1 MLLNSYM
8 LEFALGVNKSLKI
21 SKEDILNDYYL
32 INESRNISL
41 IGRKEVFMGRAKFG
55 VFGDGKE
62 LPQIAMSKFFNNGDF
77 RSGYYRDQTFM
88 MAIDQLDS
96 NQFFAQLYA
105 HTDINFDPHSGGR
118 QMNCHFGT
126 RMLNAQGDWKTLTD
140 IKNSAS
146 DVSCVSGQMPRIVG
160 LGYASKL
167 FRNNN
172 DLSDM
177 HNFSINGNEVIFGT
191 IGDASTS
198 EGHFWES
205 INACGVLQIPVVM
218 SIWDDGYG
226 ISVPS
231 EYHTTRN
238 DLSKVLSGFQR
249 SSKKENGFEI
259 FTVKA
264 WDYEGLLN
272 AYSSAVNFARKEHVP
287 SIIHVKDVT
296 QPQGHTTSGSHER
309 YKSKERLQWEKDFC
323 CIKRMRSWII
333 KNNIADNKELDKIEK
348 KALEKA
354 KLARDISWKAYR
366 KPIEED
372 LSNAVAI
379 ITRVAQNSPKNKMEI
394 IKIREDLS
402 KTLQPIKS
410 DIYRSLKLV
419 QRVIRSENNIAKSYL
434 LNLISEFEKKYF
446 NHYSSHL
453 YSESKN
459 SVSHISEVKP
469 TYDKKSKLVDGREV
483 INKFFDIT
491 FKNNP
496 LVFAVGEDVGMIGG
510 VNQGF
515 AGIQEKYGKL
525 RITDTGIRESSI
537 IGQGIGAAMRGLRPI
552 VEIQYLDYVY
562 WAIQT
567 LSDDLSTLHYRT
579 KGGQKAPV
587 IIRTRGHRL
596 EGIWHSGSPLGT
608 LINSLR
614 GINILVP
621 RNFVE
626 ASGMYNTLLASDEP
640 GIIIEPLNAYRLKEN
655 LPNNLEK
662 VSVEF
667 GIPQIIRGGT
677 DITIVTYGSM
687 CRIVL
692 ETATQLQEVGIS
704 CEVID
709 VRTLLPFDKKKVIL
723 ESIKKT
729 NRVVFADED
738 VSGGASAYMM
748 QSVIENQEAYFHLD
762 SKPITIHSK
771 DHRPAYSTDG
781 DYFSKP
787 NCEEIFDKIY
797 GLFNELNPKAYPH
810 LS

>member
-1 MLLNSYM
+1 MIESNL
-8 LEFALGVNKSLKI
+8 FVDKSLKI
-21 SKEDILNDYYL
+21 SKEEILQDYYL
-32 INESRNISL
+32 INESRHLSL

-88 MAIDQLDS
+88 MAIDQLNA

-126 RMLNAQGDWKTLTD
+126 RMLNSSGDWKTLTD
-140 IKNSAS
+140 MKNSAS

-167 FRNNN
+167 YRENKN
-172 DLSDM
+172 LGQM
-177 HNFSINGNEVIFGT
+177 QNFSINGNEVIFGT

-249 SSKKENGFEI
+249 SSKKENGFEL

-264 WDYEGLLN
+264 WDYEGLLK
-272 AYSSAVNFARKEHVP
+272 AYSKAVKVAREDHVP

-309 YKSKERLQWEKDFC
+309 YKSKERLEWEKDFC
-323 CIKRMRSWII
+323 CIKKMREWIL
-333 KNNIADNKELDKIEK
+333 KNKISDAKSLDNLEK
-348 KALEKA
+348 KAEEKV
-354 KLARDISWKAYR
+354 KNIRDKSWKDYR
-366 KPIEED
+366 KNIEED
-372 LSNAVAI
+372 FNDAIAI
-379 ITRVAQNSPKNKMEI
+379 ITRVAQNSPKNKKEI
-394 IKIREDLS
+394 IEVRDNLS
-402 KTLQPIKS
+402 NTLHPIKA
-410 DIYRSLKLV
+410 DVFKSLKFI
-419 QRVIRSENNIAKSYL
+419 QRIIRTENNLAKPYL
-434 LNLISEFEKKYF
+434 LNLINELEKKY
-446 NHYSSHL
+446 NDQYSSHL
-453 YSESKN
+453 YSESLESVKN
-459 SVSHISEVKP
+459 IKEIEP
-469 TYDKKSKLVDGREV
+469 TYDNNPKLVDGREI
-483 INKFFDIT
+483 INNFFDNT

-537 IGQGIGAAMRGLRPI
+537 IGQGIGSAMRGLRPI

-567 LSDDLSTLHYRT
+567 LSDDLSTLQYRT

-596 EGIWHSGSPLGT
+596 EGIWHSGSPMGT

-614 GINILVP
+614 GINVLVP

-626 ASGMYNTLLASDEP
+626 ASGMYNTLLQSDEP

-655 LPNNLEK
+655 LPNNLDK
-662 VSVEF
+662 VRVEF
-667 GIPQIIRGGT
+667 GVPEVLIKGN

-687 CRIVL
+687 CRIVS
-692 ETATQLQEVGIS
+692 EVAVQLSQIGIS

-709 VRTLLPFDKKKVIL
+709 VRTLLPFDKKGIIL

-748 QSVIENQEAYFHLD
+748 QSVLENQDAYFYLD

-787 NCEEIFDKIY
+787 NCELIFDRVY
-797 GLFNELNPKAYPH
+797 DLFNELDPKAFPP
-810 LS
+810 LK

>member
-1 MLLNSYM
+1 MIESNL
-8 LEFALGVNKSLKI
+8 FIDKSLKV
-21 SKEDILNDYYL
+21 SKEEILNDYYL
-32 INESRNISL
+32 INESRNLSL

-62 LPQIAMSKFFNNGDF
+62 LPQIAMSKFFKNGDF

-88 MAIDQLDS
+88 MAIDQLNA

-105 HTDINFDPHSGGR
+105 HTDLDFDPHSGGR
-118 QMNCHFGT
+118 QMNNHFGT
-126 RMLNAQGDWKTLTD
+126 RMLNSSGKWKTLTD
-140 IKNSAS
+140 MKNSAS

-167 FRNNN
+167 YRENK
-172 DLSDM
+172 DLSQM

-205 INACGVLQIPVVM
+205 INACGVLQLPVVM

-249 SSKKENGFEI
+249 SSKNENGFELI
-259 FTVKA
+259 TVKA
-264 WDYEGLLN
+264 WDYEGLLK
-272 AYSSAVNFARKEHVP
+272 AYSKAVKFAREDHVP
-287 SIIHVKDVT
+287 SIIHVKEVT

-309 YKSKERLQWEKDFC
+309 YKSKERLKWEEDFC
-323 CIKRMRSWII
+323 CIKKMREWIL
-333 KNNIADNKELDKIEK
+333 KNKISDKETLDNIEK
-348 KALEKA
+348 KAEEKA
-354 KLARDISWKAYR
+354 KNIRDKSWKDYR
-366 KPIEED
+366 KNIED
-372 LSNAVAI
+372 DFGDAMAI
-379 ITRVAQNSPKNKMEI
+379 ITRVAQNSPKNKKEI
-394 IKIREDLS
+394 IQVRDELS
-402 KTLQPIKS
+402 NTLQPIKA
-410 DIYRSLKLV
+410 DIFKSLKFV
-419 QRVIRSENNIAKSYL
+419 QRIIRTENNLAKPYL
-434 LNLISEFEKKYF
+434 LNLIKELEIKYKDQ
-446 NHYSSHL
+446 YSSHL
-453 YSESKN
+453 YSESDESVKN
-459 SVSHISEVKP
+459 IDEIKP
-469 TYDKKSKLVDGREV
+469 TYDKKPKLIDGREI
-483 INKFFDIT
+483 INNFFNIT

-567 LSDDLSTLHYRT
+567 LSDDLSTLQYRT

-596 EGIWHSGSPLGT
+596 EGIWHSGSPMGT

-614 GINILVP
+614 GINVLVP

-626 ASGMYNTLLASDEP
+626 ASGMYNTLLQSDEP

-655 LPNNLEK
+655 LPNNLDQ
-662 VSVEF
+662 VRVEF
-667 GIPQIIRGGT
+667 GVPEVLMKGS

-687 CRIVL
+687 CRIVS
-692 ETATQLQEVGIS
+692 EAAIQLSQIGIL

-709 VRTLLPFDKKKVIL
+709 VRTLLPFDKKGIIL

-748 QSVIENQEAYFHLD
+748 QSVLENQDAYFYLD

-787 NCEEIFDKIY
+787 NCELIFDKVY
-797 GLFNELNPKAYPH
+797 DLFNELDPKAYPP
-810 LS
+810 LR

>member
-1 MLLNSYM
+1 MIESNL
-8 LEFALGVNKSLKI
+8 FIDKSLKV
-21 SKEDILNDYYL
+21 SKEEILNDYYL
-32 INESRNISL
+32 INESRKLSL

-62 LPQIAMSKFFNNGDF
+62 LPQIAMSKFFRNGDF

-88 MAIDQLDS
+88 MAIDQLNA

-105 HTDINFDPHSGGR
+105 HTDVNFDPHSGGR

-126 RMLNAQGDWKTLTD
+126 RMLNSSGNWKTLTD
-140 IKNSAS
+140 MKNSAS

-167 FRNNN
+167 YRENK
-172 DLSDM
+172 DLGQM

-249 SSKKENGFEI
+249 SSKNENGFELI
-259 FTVKA
+259 TVKA
-264 WDYEGLLN
+264 WDYEGLLK
-272 AYSSAVNFARKEHVP
+272 AYSKAVKVAREDHVP
-287 SIIHVKDVT
+287 SIIHVKEVT

-309 YKSKERLQWEKDFC
+309 YKSKERLKWEEDFC
-323 CIKRMRSWII
+323 CIKKMREWIL
-333 KNNIADNKELDKIEK
+333 KNKISDKVTLDNIEK
-348 KALEKA
+348 KAEERVKNI
-354 KLARDISWKAYR
+354 RDKSWKDYR
-366 KPIEED
+366 KNIED
-372 LSNAVAI
+372 DFGDAMTI
-379 ITRVAQNSPKNKMEI
+379 ITRVAQNSPKNKKEI
-394 IKIREDLS
+394 IQVRDELS
-402 KTLQPIKS
+402 NTLQPIKA
-410 DIYRSLKLV
+410 DIFKSLKFV
-419 QRVIRSENNIAKSYL
+419 QRIIRTENNLAKPYL
-434 LNLISEFEKKYF
+434 LNLINELEIKYKDQ
-446 NHYSSHL
+446 YSSHL
-453 YSESKN
+453 YSESDKSVKN
-459 SVSHISEVKP
+459 IGEIKP
-469 TYDKKSKLVDGREV
+469 TYDKKPKLIDGREI
-483 INKFFDIT
+483 INNFFNIT

-515 AGIQEKYGKL
+515 AGIQEKFGKL

-596 EGIWHSGSPLGT
+596 EGIWHSGSPMGT

-614 GINILVP
+614 GINVLVP
-621 RNFVE
+621 RNFVD
-626 ASGMYNTLLASDEP
+626 ASGMYNTLLQSDEP

-655 LPNNLEK
+655 LPNNLDQ
-662 VSVEF
+662 VRVEF
-667 GIPQIIRGGT
+667 GIPEVLMKGN

-687 CRIVL
+687 CRIVS
-692 ETATQLQEVGIS
+692 EAAIQLSQIGIS

-709 VRTLLPFDKKKVIL
+709 VRTLLPFDKKGIIL

-748 QSVIENQEAYFHLD
+748 QSVLENHDAYFYLD

-787 NCEEIFDKIY
+787 NCELIFDKVY
-797 GLFNELNPKAYPH
+797 DLFNELDPKAYPP
-810 LS
+810 LR

>member
-1 MLLNSYM
+1 MIDSNLT
-8 LEFALGVNKSLKI
+8 VNKSLKI
-21 SKEDILNDYYL
+21 SKEEILKDYYL
-32 INESRNISL
+32 INESRNLSL

-62 LPQIAMSKFFNNGDF
+62 LPQIAMSKFFKNGDF

-88 MAIDQLDS
+88 MAIEQLNAS
-96 NQFFAQLYA
+96 QFFAQLYA
-105 HTDINFDPHSGGR
+105 HSDINFDPHSGGR
-118 QMNCHFGT
+118 QMNCHFAT
-126 RMLNAQGDWKTLTD
+126 RMLNDKGEWKTQTD
-140 IKNSAS
+140 MKNSAS
-146 DVSCVSGQMPRIVG
+146 DISCVSGQMPRIVG

-167 FRNNN
+167 YRENQN
-172 DLSDM
+172 LSNM
-177 HNFSINGNEVIFGT
+177 PNFSIKGNEVIFGT

-205 INACGVLQIPVVM
+205 INACGVLQIPVIM

-238 DLSKVLSGFQR
+238 DLSKALSGFQR
-249 SSKKENGFEI
+249 SSNKENGFEL

-264 WDYEGLLN
+264 WDYVGLLD
-272 AYSSAVNFARKEHVP
+272 AYSKAEKLARDEHVP
-287 SIIHVKDVT
+287 SIIHVKEVT

-309 YKSKERLQWEKDFC
+309 YKSKERLQWEEDYC
-323 CIKRMRSWII
+323 CIKKMREWII
-333 KNNIADNKELDKIEK
+333 ENNLSNNKELDEIEK
-348 KALEKA
+348 NALNKSKE
-354 KLARDISWKAYR
+354 LRDKSWKNYR
-366 KPIEED
+366 KSIEGD
-372 LSNAVAI
+372 LNDAMVI
-379 ITRVAQNSPKNKMEI
+379 LTRIAQNSPKNKKEI
-394 IKIREDLS
+394 IDVRDQLS
-402 KTLQPIKS
+402 KTIQPLKS
-410 DIYRSLKLV
+410 DVFKSLKYT
-419 QRVIRSENNIAKSYL
+419 QRIIRNENNISKNYL
-434 LNLISEFEKKYF
+434 LNLIEELKNKYKTQ
-446 NHYSSHL
+446 YSSHL
-453 YSESKN
+453 YSESN
-459 SVSHISEVKP
+459 FSVDKIKEVKP
-469 TYDKKSKLVDGREV
+469 LYPTQNKLVDGREV

-491 FKNNP
+491 FSNNP
-496 LVFAVGEDVGMIGG
+496 LVFAVGEDVGTIGG

-515 AGIQEKYGKL
+515 AGIQKKYGKL

-537 IGQGIGAAMRGLRPI
+537 IGQGIGAALRGLRPI

-562 WAIQT
+562 WALQT
-567 LSDDLSTLHYRT
+567 LSDDLSTLQYRT

-596 EGIWHSGSPLGT
+596 EGIWHSGSPMGT

-626 ASGMYNTLLASDEP
+626 ASGMYNTLLLSDEP
-640 GIIIEPLNAYRLKEN
+640 GIVIEPLNAYRLKEN
-655 LPNNLEK
+655 LPENLDK
-662 VSVEF
+662 VAVEF
-667 GIPQIIRGGT
+667 GVPEIIRDGK

-687 CRIVL
+687 CKIVL
-692 ETATQLQEVGIS
+692 EAASQLNEIGIS

-709 VRTLLPFDKKKVIL
+709 VRTLIPFDKNKMIVD
-723 ESIKKT
+723 SIKKT

-748 QSVIENQEAYFHLD
+748 QSVIENQDAYFYLD
-762 SKPITIHSK
+762 SKPLTIHSN

-787 NCEEIFDKIY
+787 NCESVFEKIY
-797 GLFNELNPKAYPH
+797 LLFNELNPKAFPS
-810 LS
+810 LD

>member
-1 MLLNSYM
+1 MIESNL
-8 LEFALGVNKSLKI
+8 FIDKSLKV
-21 SKEDILNDYYL
+21 SKEEILNDYYL
-32 INESRNISL
+32 INESRNLSL

-62 LPQIAMSKFFNNGDF
+62 LPQIAMSKFFRNGDF

-88 MAIDQLDS
+88 MAIDQLNA

-105 HTDINFDPHSGGR
+105 HTDVNFDPHSGGR

-126 RMLNAQGDWKTLTD
+126 RMLNSSGNWKTLTD
-140 IKNSAS
+140 MKNSAS

-167 FRNNN
+167 YRENK
-172 DLSDM
+172 DLGQM

-249 SSKKENGFEI
+249 SSKNENGFELI
-259 FTVKA
+259 TVKA
-264 WDYEGLLN
+264 WDYEGLLK
-272 AYSSAVNFARKEHVP
+272 AYSKAVKFAREDHVP
-287 SIIHVKDVT
+287 SIIHVKEVT

-309 YKSKERLQWEKDFC
+309 YKSKERLKWEEHFC
-323 CIKRMRSWII
+323 CIKKMREWIL
-333 KNNIADNKELDKIEK
+333 KNKISDKVTLENIEK
-348 KALEKA
+348 KAEERVK
-354 KLARDISWKAYR
+354 KIRDKSWKDYR
-366 KPIEED
+366 KNIED
-372 LSNAVAI
+372 DFGDAMTI
-379 ITRVAQNSPKNKMEI
+379 ITRVAQNSPKNKKEI
-394 IKIREDLS
+394 IQVRDELS
-402 KTLQPIKS
+402 NTLQPIKA
-410 DIYRSLKLV
+410 DIFKSLKFV
-419 QRVIRSENNIAKSYL
+419 QRIIRTENNLAKPYL
-434 LNLISEFEKKYF
+434 LNLINELEIKYKDQ
-446 NHYSSHL
+446 YSSHL
-453 YSESKN
+453 YSESDKSVKN
-459 SVSHISEVKP
+459 IGEIKP
-469 TYDKKSKLVDGREV
+469 TYDKKPKLIDGREI
-483 INKFFDIT
+483 INNFFNIT

-515 AGIQEKYGKL
+515 AGIQEKFGKL

-596 EGIWHSGSPLGT
+596 EGIWHSGSPMGT

-614 GINILVP
+614 GINVLVP
-621 RNFVE
+621 RNFVD
-626 ASGMYNTLLASDEP
+626 ASGMYNTLLQSDEP

-655 LPNNLEK
+655 LPNNLDK
-662 VSVEF
+662 VRVEF
-667 GIPQIIRGGT
+667 GIPEVLMKGN

-687 CRIVL
+687 CRIVS
-692 ETATQLQEVGIS
+692 EAAIQLSQIGIS

-709 VRTLLPFDKKKVIL
+709 VRTLLPFDKKGIIL

-748 QSVIENQEAYFHLD
+748 QSVLENQDAYFYLD

-787 NCEEIFDKIY
+787 NCELIFDKVY
-797 GLFNELNPKAYPH
+797 DLFNELDPKAYPP
-810 LS
+810 LR

>member
-1 MLLNSYM
+1 MIESNL
-8 LEFALGVNKSLKI
+8 FIDKSLKI
-21 SKEDILNDYYL
+21 SKEEILNDYYL
-32 INESRNISL
+32 INESRNLSL

-62 LPQIAMSKFFNNGDF
+62 LPQIAMSKFFRNGDF

-88 MAIDQLDS
+88 MAIDQLNA

-105 HTDINFDPHSGGR
+105 HTDVNFDPHSGGR

-126 RMLNAQGDWKTLTD
+126 RMLNSSGNWKTLTD
-140 IKNSAS
+140 MKNSAS

-167 FRNNN
+167 YRENK
-172 DLSDM
+172 DLGQM

-249 SSKKENGFEI
+249 SSKNENGFELI
-259 FTVKA
+259 TVKA
-264 WDYEGLLN
+264 WDYEGLLK
-272 AYSSAVNFARKEHVP
+272 AYSKAVKFAREDHVP
-287 SIIHVKDVT
+287 SIIHVKEVT

-309 YKSKERLQWEKDFC
+309 YKSKERLKWEEDFC
-323 CIKRMRSWII
+323 CIKKMREWIL
-333 KNNIADNKELDKIEK
+333 KNKISDKVTLDNIEK
-348 KALEKA
+348 KAEERVK
-354 KLARDISWKAYR
+354 KIRDKSWKDYR
-366 KPIEED
+366 KNIED
-372 LSNAVAI
+372 DFGDAMTI
-379 ITRVAQNSPKNKMEI
+379 ITRVAQNSPKNKKEI
-394 IKIREDLS
+394 IQVRDELS
-402 KTLQPIKS
+402 NTLQPIKA
-410 DIYRSLKLV
+410 DIFKSLKFV
-419 QRVIRSENNIAKSYL
+419 QRIIRTENNLAKPYL
-434 LNLISEFEKKYF
+434 LNLINELEIKYKDQ
-446 NHYSSHL
+446 YSSHL
-453 YSESKN
+453 YSESDKSVKN
-459 SVSHISEVKP
+459 IGEIKP
-469 TYDKKSKLVDGREV
+469 TYDKKPKLIDGREI
-483 INKFFDIT
+483 INNFFNIT

-515 AGIQEKYGKL
+515 AGIQEKFGKL

-596 EGIWHSGSPLGT
+596 EGIWHSGSPMGT

-614 GINILVP
+614 GINVLVP
-621 RNFVE
+621 RNFVD
-626 ASGMYNTLLASDEP
+626 ASGMYNTLLQSDEP

-655 LPNNLEK
+655 LPNNLDQ
-662 VSVEF
+662 VRVEF
-667 GIPQIIRGGT
+667 GIPEVLMKGN

-687 CRIVL
+687 CRIVS
-692 ETATQLQEVGIS
+692 EAAIQLSQIGIS

-709 VRTLLPFDKKKVIL
+709 VRTLLPFDKKGIIL

-748 QSVIENQEAYFHLD
+748 QSVLENQDAYFYLD

-787 NCEEIFDKIY
+787 NCELIFDKVY
-797 GLFNELNPKAYPH
+797 DLFNELDPKAYPP
-810 LS
+810 LR

>member
-1 MLLNSYM
+1 MIESNL
-8 LEFALGVNKSLKI
+8 FIDKSLKI
-21 SKEDILNDYYL
+21 SKEEILNDYYL
-32 INESRNISL
+32 INESRNLSL

-62 LPQIAMSKFFNNGDF
+62 LPQIAMSKFFRNGDF

-88 MAIDQLDS
+88 MAIDQLNA

-126 RMLNAQGDWKTLTD
+126 RMLNSSGNWKTLTD
-140 IKNSAS
+140 MKNSAS

-167 FRNNN
+167 YRENK
-172 DLSDM
+172 DLGQM

-249 SSKKENGFEI
+249 SSKNENGFELI
-259 FTVKA
+259 TVKA
-264 WDYEGLLN
+264 WDYEGLLK
-272 AYSSAVNFARKEHVP
+272 AYSKAVKVAREDHVP
-287 SIIHVKDVT
+287 SIIHVKEVT

-309 YKSKERLQWEKDFC
+309 YKSKERLKWEEDFC
-323 CIKRMRSWII
+323 CIKKMREWIL
-333 KNNIADNKELDKIEK
+333 KNKISDKVTLDNIEK
-348 KALEKA
+348 KAKERVK
-354 KLARDISWKAYR
+354 KIRDKSWKDYR
-366 KPIEED
+366 KNIED
-372 LSNAVAI
+372 DFGDAMTI
-379 ITRVAQNSPKNKMEI
+379 ITRVAQNSPKNKKEI
-394 IKIREDLS
+394 IQVRDELS
-402 KTLQPIKS
+402 NTLQPIKA
-410 DIYRSLKLV
+410 DIFKSLKFV
-419 QRVIRSENNIAKSYL
+419 QRIIRTENNLAKPYL
-434 LNLISEFEKKYF
+434 LNLINELEIKYKDQ
-446 NHYSSHL
+446 YSSHL
-453 YSESKN
+453 YSESDKSVKN
-459 SVSHISEVKP
+459 IGEIKP
-469 TYDKKSKLVDGREV
+469 TYDKKPKLIDGREI
-483 INKFFDIT
+483 INNFFNIT

-515 AGIQEKYGKL
+515 AGIQEKFGKL

-596 EGIWHSGSPLGT
+596 EGIWHSGSPMGT

-614 GINILVP
+614 GINVLVP

-626 ASGMYNTLLASDEP
+626 ASGMYNTLLQSDEP

-655 LPNNLEK
+655 LPNNLDQ
-662 VSVEF
+662 VRVEF
-667 GIPQIIRGGT
+667 GIPEVLMKGN

-687 CRIVL
+687 CRIVS
-692 ETATQLQEVGIS
+692 EAAIQLSQIGIS

-709 VRTLLPFDKKKVIL
+709 VRTLLPFDKKGIIL

-748 QSVIENQEAYFHLD
+748 QSVLENQDAYFYLD

-787 NCEEIFDKIY
+787 NCELIFDKVY
-797 GLFNELNPKAYPH
+797 DLFNELDPKAYPP
-810 LS
+810 LR

>member
-1 MLLNSYM
+1 MIDSNLT
-8 LEFALGVNKSLKI
+8 VNKSLKI
-21 SKEDILNDYYL
+21 SKEEILKDYYL
-32 INESRNISL
+32 INESRNLSL

-62 LPQIAMSKFFNNGDF
+62 LPQIAMSKFFKNGDF

-88 MAIDQLDS
+88 MAIDQLNAS
-96 NQFFAQLYA
+96 QFFAQLYA
-105 HTDINFDPHSGGR
+105 HADINFDPHSGGR

-126 RMLNAQGDWKTLTD
+126 RMLNDNGDWKTQTD
-140 IKNSAS
+140 MKNSAS
-146 DVSCVSGQMPRIVG
+146 DISCVSGQMPRIVG

-167 FRNNN
+167 YRENKN
-172 DLSDM
+172 LSNM
-177 HNFSINGNEVIFGT
+177 PNFSINGNEVIFGT

-205 INACGVLQIPVVM
+205 INACGVLQIPVIM

-249 SSKKENGFEI
+249 SSNKENGFEL

-264 WDYEGLLN
+264 WDYVGLLD
-272 AYSSAVNFARKEHVP
+272 AYSKAEKLARNEHVP

-309 YKSKERLQWEKDFC
+309 YKSKERLQWEEDFC
-323 CIKRMRSWII
+323 CIKKMREWII
-333 KNNIADNKELDKIEK
+333 ENNFSNNKELDEIEK
-348 KALEKA
+348 KALDKSKE
-354 KLARDISWKAYR
+354 LRDKSWKNYR
-366 KPIEED
+366 KSIEGD
-372 LSNAVAI
+372 LNDSMVI
-379 ITRVAQNSPKNKMEI
+379 LTRLAQNSPKNKKEI
-394 IKIREDLS
+394 IDVRDQLS
-402 KTLQPIKS
+402 KTIQPLKS
-410 DIYRSLKLV
+410 DIFKSLKYA
-419 QRVIRSENNIAKSYL
+419 QRIIRNENNISKNYL
-434 LNLISEFEKKYF
+434 LNLIEELKNKYKIQ
-446 NHYSSHL
+446 YSSHL
-453 YSESKN
+453 YSESN
-459 SVSHISEVKP
+459 FSVDKIKEVKP
-469 TYDKKSKLVDGREV
+469 LYPTQNKLVDGREV

-491 FKNNP
+491 FSNNP
-496 LVFAVGEDVGMIGG
+496 LVFAVGEDVGTIGG

-515 AGIQEKYGKL
+515 AGIQKKYGKL

-537 IGQGIGAAMRGLRPI
+537 IGQGIGAALRGLRPI

-562 WAIQT
+562 WALQT
-567 LSDDLSTLHYRT
+567 LSDDLSTLQYRT

-596 EGIWHSGSPLGT
+596 EGIWHSGSPMGT

-626 ASGMYNTLLASDEP
+626 ASGMYNTLLLSDEP
-640 GIIIEPLNAYRLKEN
+640 GIVIEPLNAYRLKEN
-655 LPNNLEK
+655 LPENLDN
-662 VSVEF
+662 VTVEF
-667 GIPQIIRGGT
+667 GVPEILREGK
-677 DITIVTYGSM
+677 DITVVTYGSM
-687 CRIVL
+687 CKIVL
-692 ETATQLQEVGIS
+692 EAASQLNEIGIS
-704 CEVID
+704 CEIID
-709 VRTLLPFDKKKVIL
+709 VRSLIPFDKNKMIV

-748 QSVIENQEAYFHLD
+748 QSVIENQDAYFYLD
-762 SKPITIHSK
+762 SKPLTIHSN

-787 NCEEIFDKIY
+787 NCESIFEKIY
-797 GLFNELNPKAYPH
+797 LLFNELNPKAFPS
-810 LS
+810 LN

>member
-1 MLLNSYM
+1 MIESNL
-8 LEFALGVNKSLKI
+8 FIDKSLKI
-21 SKEDILNDYYL
+21 SKEEILNDYYL
-32 INESRNISL
+32 INESRNLSL

-62 LPQIAMSKFFNNGDF
+62 LPQIAMSKFFRNGDF

-88 MAIDQLDS
+88 MAIDQLNA

-105 HTDINFDPHSGGR
+105 HTDVNFDPHSGGR

-126 RMLNAQGDWKTLTD
+126 RMLNSSGNWKTLTD
-140 IKNSAS
+140 MKNSAS

-167 FRNNN
+167 YRENK
-172 DLSDM
+172 DLGQM

-249 SSKKENGFEI
+249 SSKNENGFELI
-259 FTVKA
+259 TVKA
-264 WDYEGLLN
+264 WDYEGLLK
-272 AYSSAVNFARKEHVP
+272 AYSKAVKVAREDHVP
-287 SIIHVKDVT
+287 SIIHVKEVT

-309 YKSKERLQWEKDFC
+309 YKSKERLKWEEDFC
-323 CIKRMRSWII
+323 CIKKMREWIL
-333 KNNIADNKELDKIEK
+333 KNKISDKVTLDNIEK
-348 KALEKA
+348 KAEERVK
-354 KLARDISWKAYR
+354 KIRDKSWKDYR
-366 KPIEED
+366 KNIED
-372 LSNAVAI
+372 DFGDAMTI
-379 ITRVAQNSPKNKMEI
+379 ITRVAQNSPKNKKEI
-394 IKIREDLS
+394 IQVRDELS
-402 KTLQPIKS
+402 NTLQPIKA
-410 DIYRSLKLV
+410 DIFKSLKFV
-419 QRVIRSENNIAKSYL
+419 QRIIRTENNLAKPYL
-434 LNLISEFEKKYF
+434 LNLINELEIKYKDQ
-446 NHYSSHL
+446 YSSHL
-453 YSESKN
+453 YSESDKSVKN
-459 SVSHISEVKP
+459 IGEIKP
-469 TYDKKSKLVDGREV
+469 TYDKKPKLIDGREI
-483 INKFFDIT
+483 INNFFNIT

-596 EGIWHSGSPLGT
+596 EGIWHSGSPMGT

-614 GINILVP
+614 GINVLVP

-626 ASGMYNTLLASDEP
+626 ASGMYNTLLQSDEP

-655 LPNNLEK
+655 LPNNLDQ
-662 VSVEF
+662 VRVEF
-667 GIPQIIRGGT
+667 GIPEVLMKGN

-687 CRIVL
+687 CRIVS
-692 ETATQLQEVGIS
+692 EAAIQLSQIGIS

-709 VRTLLPFDKKKVIL
+709 VRTLLPFDKKGIIL

-748 QSVIENQEAYFHLD
+748 QSVLENQDAYFYLD

-787 NCEEIFDKIY
+787 NCELIFDKVY
-797 GLFNELNPKAYPH
+797 DLFNELDPKAYPP
-810 LS
+810 LK

>member
-1 MLLNSYM
+1 MIESNL
-8 LEFALGVNKSLKI
+8 FIDKSLKV
-21 SKEDILNDYYL
+21 SKEEILNDYYL
-32 INESRNISL
+32 INESRNLSL

-62 LPQIAMSKFFNNGDF
+62 LPQIAMSKFFRNGDF

-88 MAIDQLDS
+88 MAIDQLNA

-105 HTDINFDPHSGGR
+105 HTDVNFDPHSGGR

-126 RMLNAQGDWKTLTD
+126 RMLNSSGNWKTLTD
-140 IKNSAS
+140 MKNSAS

-167 FRNNN
+167 YRENK
-172 DLSDM
+172 DLGQM

-249 SSKKENGFEI
+249 SSKNENGFELI
-259 FTVKA
+259 TVKA
-264 WDYEGLLN
+264 WDYEGLLK
-272 AYSSAVNFARKEHVP
+272 AYSKAVKVAREDHVP
-287 SIIHVKDVT
+287 SIIHVKEVT

-309 YKSKERLQWEKDFC
+309 YKSKERLKWEEDFC
-323 CIKRMRSWII
+323 CIKKMREWIL
-333 KNNIADNKELDKIEK
+333 KNKISDKLTLDNIEK
-348 KALEKA
+348 KAEERVK
-354 KLARDISWKAYR
+354 KIRDKSWKDYR
-366 KPIEED
+366 KNIED
-372 LSNAVAI
+372 DFGDAMTI
-379 ITRVAQNSPKNKMEI
+379 ITRVAQNSPKNKKEI
-394 IKIREDLS
+394 IQVRDELS
-402 KTLQPIKS
+402 NTLQPIKA
-410 DIYRSLKLV
+410 DIFKSLKFV
-419 QRVIRSENNIAKSYL
+419 QRIIRTENNLAKPYL
-434 LNLISEFEKKYF
+434 LNLINELEIKYKDQ
-446 NHYSSHL
+446 YSSHL
-453 YSESKN
+453 YSESDESVKN
-459 SVSHISEVKP
+459 IDEIKP
-469 TYDKKSKLVDGREV
+469 TYDKKPKLIDGREI
-483 INKFFDIT
+483 INNFFNIT

-515 AGIQEKYGKL
+515 AGIQEKFGKL

-596 EGIWHSGSPLGT
+596 EGIWHSGSPMGT

-614 GINILVP
+614 GINVLVP
-621 RNFVE
+621 RNFVD
-626 ASGMYNTLLASDEP
+626 ASGMYNTLLQSDEP

-655 LPNNLEK
+655 LPNNLDQ
-662 VSVEF
+662 VRVEF
-667 GIPQIIRGGT
+667 GIPEVLMKGN

-687 CRIVL
+687 CRIVS
-692 ETATQLQEVGIS
+692 EAAIQLSQIGIS

-709 VRTLLPFDKKKVIL
+709 VRTLLPFDKKGIIL

-748 QSVIENQEAYFHLD
+748 QSVLENQDAYFYLD

-787 NCEEIFDKIY
+787 NCELIFDKVY
-797 GLFNELNPKAYPH
+797 DLFNELDPKAYPP
-810 LS
+810 LR

>member
-1 MLLNSYM
+1 MINPNIVIDKSY
-8 LEFALGVNKSLKI
+8 KI
-21 SKEDILNDYYL
+21 SNKEILDDYFL
-32 INESRNISL
+32 INQSRYLSY

-62 LPQIAMSKFFNNGDF
+62 LPQVVMSKFFNNGDI

-88 MAIDQLDS
+88 MAIDQLTPD
-96 NQFFAQLYA
+96 QFFAQLYA
-105 HTDINFDPHSGGR
+105 HTDINKDPHSGGR
-118 QMNCHFGT
+118 QMNCHFST
-126 RMLNAQGDWKTLTD
+126 RMLNNDGNWKTLTD
-140 IKNSAS
+140 MKNSSS

-160 LGYASKL
+160 LAYASKL
-167 FRNNN
+167 YRKNKN
-172 DLSDM
+172 LSDM
-177 HNFSINGNEVIFGT
+177 QNFSINGNEVIFGT

-198 EGHFWES
+198 EGHFWEA
-205 INACGVLQIPVVM
+205 INACGVLQVPLVM

-249 SSKKENGFEI
+249 VSTKEKGFEI
-259 FTVKA
+259 FTVNA
-264 WDYEGLLN
+264 WDYIGLLK
-272 AYSSAVNFARKEHVP
+272 AYLKAAEFARKDHVP
-287 SIIHVKDVT
+287 CIIHVKDVT

-309 YKSKERLQWEKDFC
+309 YKPKERLKWEKDFC
-323 CIKRMRSWII
+323 CIKKMREWIL
-333 KNNIADNKELDKIEK
+333 KNNISTSDELERIENKAEKSAIKSRDK
-348 KALEKA
+348 
-354 KLARDISWKAYR
+354 SWKSYR
-366 KPIEED
+366 NSIDED
-372 LSNAVAI
+372 LQDALTI
-379 ITRVAQNSPKNKMEI
+379 ITRVAQNSPKNKQEI
-394 IKIREDLS
+394 IDIRNQLS
-402 KTLQPIKS
+402 NTIQPLKS
-410 DIYRSLKLV
+410 DVYKSLKFV
-419 QRVIRSENNIAKSYL
+419 QRIIRNENNIAKNYL
-434 LNLISEFEKKYF
+434 INLIDEKKKKY
-446 NHYSSHL
+446 NYEYSSHL
-453 YSESKN
+453 YSESKFSALN
-459 SVSHISEVKP
+459 IREVEPK
-469 TYDKKSKLVDGREV
+469 YDNKTKIIDGREI

-496 LVFAVGEDVGMIGG
+496 LVFAVGEDVGIIGG

-515 AGIQEKYGKL
+515 ANLQKKYGEL

-537 IGQGIGAAMRGLRPI
+537 IGQGIGSALRGLRPI

-596 EGIWHSGSPLGT
+596 EGIWHSGSPMGT
-608 LINSLR
+608 LVNSLR
-614 GINILVP
+614 GINVLVP

-626 ASGMYNTLLASDEP
+626 AAGMYNTLLSSDEP

-655 LPNNLEK
+655 LPNNLDK
-662 VSVEF
+662 ISVEF
-667 GIPQIIRGGT
+667 GVPAILKEGK
-677 DITIVTYGSM
+677 DISIVTYGSM

-692 ETATQLQEVGIS
+692 DAANQLDEIGIS

-709 VRTLLPFDKKKVIL
+709 VRTLLPFDKNKTIVN
-723 ESIKKT
+723 SIKKT

-738 VSGGASAYMM
+738 ISGGASAFMM
-748 QSVIENQEAYFHLD
+748 QNVLENQNAYFYLD

-771 DHRPAYSTDG
+771 NHRPAYSSDG

-787 NCEEIFDKIY
+787 NCENIFDRIY
-797 GLFNELNPKAYPH
+797 SLFNELNPKAYPS
-810 LS
+810 LR

>member
-1 MLLNSYM
+1 MINPNIVIDKSY
-8 LEFALGVNKSLKI
+8 KI
-21 SKEDILNDYYL
+21 SNKEILDDYFL
-32 INESRNISL
+32 INQSRYLSY

-62 LPQIAMSKFFNNGDF
+62 LPQVVMSKFFNNGDI

-88 MAIDQLDS
+88 MAIDQLTPD
-96 NQFFAQLYA
+96 QFFAQLYA
-105 HTDINFDPHSGGR
+105 HTDINKDPHSGGR
-118 QMNCHFGT
+118 QMNCHFST
-126 RMLNAQGDWKTLTD
+126 RMLNNDGNWKTLTD
-140 IKNSAS
+140 MKNSSS

-160 LGYASKL
+160 LAYASKL
-167 FRNNN
+167 YRKNKN
-172 DLSDM
+172 LSDM
-177 HNFSINGNEVIFGT
+177 QNFSINGNEVIFGT

-198 EGHFWES
+198 EGHFWEA
-205 INACGVLQIPVVM
+205 INACGVLQVPVVM

-249 SSKKENGFEI
+249 VSTKEKGFEI
-259 FTVKA
+259 FTVNA
-264 WDYEGLLN
+264 WDYIGLLK
-272 AYSSAVNFARKEHVP
+272 AYLKAVEFARKDHVP
-287 SIIHVKDVT
+287 CIIHVKDVT

-309 YKSKERLQWEKDFC
+309 YKPKERLKWEKDFC
-323 CIKRMRSWII
+323 CIKKMREWIL
-333 KNNIADNKELDKIEK
+333 KNNISTSDELERIENKAEKSAIKSRDK
-348 KALEKA
+348 
-354 KLARDISWKAYR
+354 SWKSYR
-366 KPIEED
+366 NSIDED
-372 LSNAVAI
+372 LQDALAI
-379 ITRVAQNSPKNKMEI
+379 ITRVAQNSPKNKQEI
-394 IKIREDLS
+394 IDIRNQLS
-402 KTLQPIKS
+402 NTIQPLKS
-410 DIYRSLKLV
+410 DVYKSLKFV
-419 QRVIRSENNIAKSYL
+419 QRIIRNENNIAKNYL
-434 LNLISEFEKKYF
+434 INLIDEKKKKY
-446 NHYSSHL
+446 NYEYSSHL
-453 YSESKN
+453 YSESKFSALN
-459 SVSHISEVKP
+459 IREVEPK
-469 TYDKKSKLVDGREV
+469 YDNKTKIIDGREI

-496 LVFAVGEDVGMIGG
+496 LVFAVGEDVGIIGG

-515 AGIQEKYGKL
+515 ANLQKKYGEL

-537 IGQGIGAAMRGLRPI
+537 IGQGIGSALRGLRPI

-596 EGIWHSGSPLGT
+596 EGIWHSGSPMGT
-608 LINSLR
+608 LVNSLR
-614 GINILVP
+614 GINVLVP

-626 ASGMYNTLLASDEP
+626 AAGMYNTLLSSDEP

-655 LPNNLEK
+655 LPNNLDK
-662 VSVEF
+662 ISVEF
-667 GIPQIIRGGT
+667 GVPAILKEGK
-677 DITIVTYGSM
+677 DISIVTYGSM

-692 ETATQLQEVGIS
+692 DAANQLDEIGIS

-709 VRTLLPFDKKKVIL
+709 VRTLLPFDKNKTIVN
-723 ESIKKT
+723 SIKKT

-738 VSGGASAYMM
+738 ISGGASAFMM
-748 QSVIENQEAYFHLD
+748 QNVLENQNAYFYLD

-771 DHRPAYSTDG
+771 NHRPAYSSDG

-787 NCEEIFDKIY
+787 NCENIFDRIY
-797 GLFNELNPKAYPH
+797 SLFNELNPKAYPS
-810 LS
+810 LR

>member
-1 MLLNSYM
+1 MIESNL
-8 LEFALGVNKSLKI
+8 FIDKSLKV
-21 SKEDILNDYYL
+21 SKEEILNDYYL
-32 INESRNISL
+32 INESRNLSL

-62 LPQIAMSKFFNNGDF
+62 LPQIAMSKFFRNGDF

-88 MAIDQLDS
+88 MAIDQLNA

-105 HTDINFDPHSGGR
+105 HTDVNFDPHSGGR

-126 RMLNAQGDWKTLTD
+126 RMLNSSGNWKTLTD
-140 IKNSAS
+140 MKNSAS

-167 FRNNN
+167 YRENK
-172 DLSDM
+172 DLGQM

-249 SSKKENGFEI
+249 SSKNENGFELI
-259 FTVKA
+259 TVKA
-264 WDYEGLLN
+264 WDYEGLLK
-272 AYSSAVNFARKEHVP
+272 AYSKAVKVAREDHVP
-287 SIIHVKDVT
+287 SIIHVKEVT

-309 YKSKERLQWEKDFC
+309 YKSKERLKWEEDFC
-323 CIKRMRSWII
+323 CIKKMREWIL
-333 KNNIADNKELDKIEK
+333 KNKISDKVTLDNIEK
-348 KALEKA
+348 KAEERVKNI
-354 KLARDISWKAYR
+354 RDKSWKDYR
-366 KPIEED
+366 KNIED
-372 LSNAVAI
+372 DFGDAMTI
-379 ITRVAQNSPKNKMEI
+379 ITRVAQNSPKNKKEI
-394 IKIREDLS
+394 IQVRDELS
-402 KTLQPIKS
+402 NTLQPIKA
-410 DIYRSLKLV
+410 DIFKSLKFV
-419 QRVIRSENNIAKSYL
+419 QRIIRTENNLAKPYL
-434 LNLISEFEKKYF
+434 LNLINELEIKYKDQ
-446 NHYSSHL
+446 YSSHL
-453 YSESKN
+453 YSESDKSVKN
-459 SVSHISEVKP
+459 IGEIKP
-469 TYDKKSKLVDGREV
+469 TYDKKSKLIDGREI
-483 INKFFDIT
+483 INNFFNIT

-515 AGIQEKYGKL
+515 AGIQEKFGKL

-596 EGIWHSGSPLGT
+596 EGIWHSGSPMGT

-614 GINILVP
+614 GINVLVP
-621 RNFVE
+621 RNFVD
-626 ASGMYNTLLASDEP
+626 ASGMYNTLLQSDEP

-655 LPNNLEK
+655 LPNNLDQ
-662 VSVEF
+662 VRVEF
-667 GIPQIIRGGT
+667 GIPEVLMKGN

-687 CRIVL
+687 CRIVS
-692 ETATQLQEVGIS
+692 EAAIQLSQIGIS

-709 VRTLLPFDKKKVIL
+709 VRTLLPFDKKGIIL

-748 QSVIENQEAYFHLD
+748 QSVLENQDAYFYLD

-787 NCEEIFDKIY
+787 NCELIFDKVY
-797 GLFNELNPKAYPH
+797 DLFNELDPKAYPP
-810 LS
+810 LK

>member
-1 MLLNSYM
+1 MINPNI
-8 LEFALGVNKSLKI
+8 VIDKSFKI
-21 SKEDILNDYYL
+21 SNKEILNDYFL
-32 INESRNISL
+32 INQSRYLSY

-62 LPQIAMSKFFNNGDF
+62 LPQVVMSKFFNNGDI

-88 MAIDQLDS
+88 MAIDQLTPD
-96 NQFFAQLYA
+96 QFFAQLYA
-105 HTDINFDPHSGGR
+105 HTDINKDPHSGGR
-118 QMNCHFGT
+118 QMNCHFST
-126 RMLNAQGDWKTLTD
+126 RMLNNDGNWKTLTD
-140 IKNSAS
+140 MKNSSS

-160 LGYASKL
+160 LAYASKL
-167 FRNNN
+167 YRKNKN
-172 DLSDM
+172 LSDM
-177 HNFSINGNEVIFGT
+177 QNFSINGNEVIFGT

-198 EGHFWES
+198 EGHFWEA
-205 INACGVLQIPVVM
+205 INACGVLQVPVVM

-249 SSKKENGFEI
+249 VSTKEKGFEI
-259 FTVKA
+259 FTVNA
-264 WDYEGLLN
+264 WDYIGLLK
-272 AYSSAVNFARKEHVP
+272 AYLKAAEFARKDHVP
-287 SIIHVKDVT
+287 CIIHVKDVT

-309 YKSKERLQWEKDFC
+309 YKPKERLKWEKDFC
-323 CIKRMRSWII
+323 CIKKMREWIL
-333 KNNIADNKELDKIEK
+333 KNNISTSDELERIENKAEKSAIKSRDK
-348 KALEKA
+348 
-354 KLARDISWKAYR
+354 SWKSYR
-366 KPIEED
+366 NSIDED
-372 LSNAVAI
+372 LQDALTI
-379 ITRVAQNSPKNKMEI
+379 ITRVAQNSPKNKQEI
-394 IKIREDLS
+394 IDVRNQLS
-402 KTLQPIKS
+402 NTIQPLKS
-410 DIYRSLKLV
+410 DVYKSLKFV
-419 QRVIRSENNIAKSYL
+419 QRIIRNENNIAKNYL
-434 LNLISEFEKKYF
+434 INLIDEKKKKY
-446 NHYSSHL
+446 NYEYSSHL
-453 YSESKN
+453 YSESKFSALN
-459 SVSHISEVKP
+459 IREVEPK
-469 TYDKKSKLVDGREV
+469 YDNKTKIVDGREI

-496 LVFAVGEDVGMIGG
+496 LVFAVGEDVGIIGG

-515 AGIQEKYGKL
+515 ANLQKKYGEL

-537 IGQGIGAAMRGLRPI
+537 IGQGIGSALRGLRPI

-596 EGIWHSGSPLGT
+596 EGIWHSGSPMGT
-608 LINSLR
+608 LVNSLR
-614 GINILVP
+614 GINVLVP

-626 ASGMYNTLLASDEP
+626 AAGMYNTLLSSDEP

-655 LPNNLEK
+655 LPNNLDK
-662 VSVEF
+662 ISVEF
-667 GIPQIIRGGT
+667 GVPAILKEGK
-677 DITIVTYGSM
+677 DISIVTYGSM

-692 ETATQLQEVGIS
+692 DAANHLDEIGIS

-709 VRTLLPFDKKKVIL
+709 VRTLLPFDKNKTIVN
-723 ESIKKT
+723 SIKKT

-738 VSGGASAYMM
+738 ISGGASAFMM
-748 QSVIENQEAYFHLD
+748 QNVLENQNAYFYLD

-771 DHRPAYSTDG
+771 NHRPAYSSDG

-787 NCEEIFDKIY
+787 NCENIFDRIY
-797 GLFNELNPKAYPH
+797 SLFNELNPKAYPS
-810 LS
+810 LR

>member
-1 MLLNSYM
+1 MIESNL
-8 LEFALGVNKSLKI
+8 FIDKSLKV
-21 SKEDILNDYYL
+21 SKEEILNDYYL
-32 INESRNISL
+32 INESRNLSL

-62 LPQIAMSKFFNNGDF
+62 LPQIAMSKFFRNGDF

-88 MAIDQLDS
+88 MAIDQLNA

-105 HTDINFDPHSGGR
+105 HTDVNFDPHSGGR

-126 RMLNAQGDWKTLTD
+126 RMLNSSGNWKTLTD
-140 IKNSAS
+140 MKNSAS

-167 FRNNN
+167 YRENK
-172 DLSDM
+172 DLGQM

-249 SSKKENGFEI
+249 SSKNENGFELI
-259 FTVKA
+259 TVKA
-264 WDYEGLLN
+264 WDYEGLLK
-272 AYSSAVNFARKEHVP
+272 AYSKAVKVAREDHVP
-287 SIIHVKDVT
+287 SIIHVKEVT

-309 YKSKERLQWEKDFC
+309 YKSKERLKWEEDFC
-323 CIKRMRSWII
+323 CIKKMREWIL
-333 KNNIADNKELDKIEK
+333 KNKISDKVTLDNIEK
-348 KALEKA
+348 KAEERVK
-354 KLARDISWKAYR
+354 KIRDKSWKDYR
-366 KPIEED
+366 KNIED
-372 LSNAVAI
+372 DFGDAMTI
-379 ITRVAQNSPKNKMEI
+379 ITRVAQNSPKNKKEI
-394 IKIREDLS
+394 IQVRDELS
-402 KTLQPIKS
+402 NTLQPIKA
-410 DIYRSLKLV
+410 DIFKSLKFV
-419 QRVIRSENNIAKSYL
+419 QRIIRTENNLAKPYL
-434 LNLISEFEKKYF
+434 LNLINELEIKYKDQ
-446 NHYSSHL
+446 YSSHL
-453 YSESKN
+453 YSESDKSVKN
-459 SVSHISEVKP
+459 IGEIKP
-469 TYDKKSKLVDGREV
+469 TYDKKPKLIDGREI
-483 INKFFDIT
+483 INNFFNIT

-515 AGIQEKYGKL
+515 AGIQEKFGKL

-596 EGIWHSGSPLGT
+596 EGIWHSGSPMGT

-614 GINILVP
+614 GINVLVP
-621 RNFVE
+621 RNFVD
-626 ASGMYNTLLASDEP
+626 ASGMYNTLLQSDEP

-655 LPNNLEK
+655 LPNNLDQ
-662 VSVEF
+662 VRVEF
-667 GIPQIIRGGT
+667 GVPEVLMKGN

-687 CRIVL
+687 CRIVS
-692 ETATQLQEVGIS
+692 EAAIQLSQIGIS

-709 VRTLLPFDKKKVIL
+709 VRTLLPFDKKGIIL

-748 QSVIENQEAYFHLD
+748 QSVLENQDAYFYLD

-787 NCEEIFDKIY
+787 NCELIFDKVY
-797 GLFNELNPKAYPH
+797 DLFNELDPKAYPP
-810 LS
+810 LK

>member
-1 MLLNSYM
+1 MIESNL
-8 LEFALGVNKSLKI
+8 FIDKSLKV
-21 SKEDILNDYYL
+21 SKEEILNDYYL
-32 INESRNISL
+32 INESRNLSL

-62 LPQIAMSKFFNNGDF
+62 LPQIAMSKFFRNGDF

-88 MAIDQLDS
+88 MAIDQLNA

-105 HTDINFDPHSGGR
+105 HTDVNFDPHSGGR

-126 RMLNAQGDWKTLTD
+126 RMLNSSGNWKTLTD
-140 IKNSAS
+140 MKNSAS

-167 FRNNN
+167 YRENK
-172 DLSDM
+172 DLGQM

-249 SSKKENGFEI
+249 SSKNENGFELI
-259 FTVKA
+259 TVKA
-264 WDYEGLLN
+264 WDYEGLLK
-272 AYSSAVNFARKEHVP
+272 AYSKAVKVAREDHVP
-287 SIIHVKDVT
+287 SIIHVKEVT

-309 YKSKERLQWEKDFC
+309 YKSKERLKWEEDFC
-323 CIKRMRSWII
+323 CIKKMREWIL
-333 KNNIADNKELDKIEK
+333 KNKISDKVTLDNIEK
-348 KALEKA
+348 KAEERVKNI
-354 KLARDISWKAYR
+354 RDKSWKDYR
-366 KPIEED
+366 KNIED
-372 LSNAVAI
+372 DFGDAMTI
-379 ITRVAQNSPKNKMEI
+379 ITRVAQNSPKNKKEI
-394 IKIREDLS
+394 IQVRDELS
-402 KTLQPIKS
+402 NTLQPIKA
-410 DIYRSLKLV
+410 DIFKSLKFV
-419 QRVIRSENNIAKSYL
+419 QRIIRTENNLAKPYL
-434 LNLISEFEKKYF
+434 LNLINELEIKYKDQ
-446 NHYSSHL
+446 YSSHL
-453 YSESKN
+453 YSESDKSVKN
-459 SVSHISEVKP
+459 IGEIKP
-469 TYDKKSKLVDGREV
+469 TYDKKPKLIDGREI
-483 INKFFDIT
+483 INNFFNIT

-496 LVFAVGEDVGMIGG
+496 LVFAIGEDVGMIGG

-515 AGIQEKYGKL
+515 AGIQEKFGKL

-596 EGIWHSGSPLGT
+596 EGIWHSGSPMGT

-614 GINILVP
+614 GINVLVP
-621 RNFVE
+621 RNFVD
-626 ASGMYNTLLASDEP
+626 ASGMYNTLLQSDEP

-655 LPNNLEK
+655 LPNNLDQ
-662 VSVEF
+662 VRVEF
-667 GIPQIIRGGT
+667 GIPEVLMKGN

-687 CRIVL
+687 CRIVS
-692 ETATQLQEVGIS
+692 EAAIQLSQIGIS

-709 VRTLLPFDKKKVIL
+709 VRTLLPFDKKGIIL

-748 QSVIENQEAYFHLD
+748 QSVLENQDAYFYLD

-787 NCEEIFDKIY
+787 NCELIFDKVY
-797 GLFNELNPKAYPH
+797 DLFNELDPKAYPP
-810 LS
+810 LK

>member
-1 MLLNSYM
+1 MIESNL
-8 LEFALGVNKSLKI
+8 FIDKSLKI
-21 SKEDILNDYYL
+21 SKEEILNDYYL
-32 INESRNISL
+32 INESRNLSL
-41 IGRKEVFMGRAKFG
+41 IGRKEVFIGRAKFG

-62 LPQIAMSKFFNNGDF
+62 LPQIAMSKFFRNGDF

-88 MAIDQLDS
+88 MAIDQLNA

-126 RMLNAQGDWKTLTD
+126 RMLNSSGNWKTLTD
-140 IKNSAS
+140 MKNSAS

-167 FRNNN
+167 YRENK
-172 DLSDM
+172 DLGQM

-249 SSKKENGFEI
+249 SSKNENGFELI
-259 FTVKA
+259 TVKA
-264 WDYEGLLN
+264 WDYEGLLK
-272 AYSSAVNFARKEHVP
+272 AYSKAVKVAREDHVP
-287 SIIHVKDVT
+287 SIIHVKEVT

-309 YKSKERLQWEKDFC
+309 YKSNERLKWEEDFC
-323 CIKRMRSWII
+323 CIKKMREWIL
-333 KNNIADNKELDKIEK
+333 KNKISDKVTLDNIEK
-348 KALEKA
+348 KAEERVK
-354 KLARDISWKAYR
+354 KIRDKSWKDYR
-366 KPIEED
+366 KNIED
-372 LSNAVAI
+372 DFGDAMTI
-379 ITRVAQNSPKNKMEI
+379 ITRVAQNSPKNKKEI
-394 IKIREDLS
+394 IQVRDELS
-402 KTLQPIKS
+402 NTLQPIKA
-410 DIYRSLKLV
+410 DIFKSLKFV
-419 QRVIRSENNIAKSYL
+419 QRIIRTENNLAKPYL
-434 LNLISEFEKKYF
+434 LNLINELEIKYKDQ
-446 NHYSSHL
+446 YSSHL
-453 YSESKN
+453 YSESDKSVKN
-459 SVSHISEVKP
+459 IGEIKP
-469 TYDKKSKLVDGREV
+469 TYDKKPKLIDGREI
-483 INKFFDIT
+483 INNFFNIT

-515 AGIQEKYGKL
+515 AGIQEKFGKL

-596 EGIWHSGSPLGT
+596 EGIWHSGSPMGT

-614 GINILVP
+614 GINVLVP
-621 RNFVE
+621 RNFVD
-626 ASGMYNTLLASDEP
+626 ASGMYNTLLQSDEP

-655 LPNNLEK
+655 LPNNLDQ
-662 VSVEF
+662 VRVEF
-667 GIPQIIRGGT
+667 GIPEVLMKGN

-687 CRIVL
+687 CRIVS
-692 ETATQLQEVGIS
+692 EAAIQLSQIGIS

-709 VRTLLPFDKKKVIL
+709 VRTLLPFDKKGIIL

-748 QSVIENQEAYFHLD
+748 QSVLENQDAYFYLD

-787 NCEEIFDKIY
+787 NCELIFDKVY
-797 GLFNELNPKAYPH
+797 DLFNELDPKAYPP
-810 LS
+810 LR

>member
-1 MLLNSYM
+1 MIDSNLT
-8 LEFALGVNKSLKI
+8 VNKSLKI
-21 SKEDILNDYYL
+21 SKEEILKDYYL
-32 INESRNISL
+32 INESRNLSL

-62 LPQIAMSKFFNNGDF
+62 LPQIAMSKFFKNGDF

-88 MAIDQLDS
+88 MAIEQLNAS
-96 NQFFAQLYA
+96 QFFAQLYA
-105 HTDINFDPHSGGR
+105 HSDINFDPHSGGR
-118 QMNCHFGT
+118 QMNCHFAT
-126 RMLNAQGDWKTLTD
+126 RMLNDKGEWKTQTD
-140 IKNSAS
+140 MKNSAS
-146 DVSCVSGQMPRIVG
+146 DISCVSGQMPRIVG

-167 FRNNN
+167 YRENQN
-172 DLSDM
+172 LSNM
-177 HNFSINGNEVIFGT
+177 PNFSIKGNEVIFGT

-205 INACGVLQIPVVM
+205 INACGVLQIPVIM

-238 DLSKVLSGFQR
+238 DLSKALSGFQR
-249 SSKKENGFEI
+249 SSNKENGFEL

-264 WDYEGLLN
+264 WDYVGLLD
-272 AYSSAVNFARKEHVP
+272 AYSKAEKLARDEHVP
-287 SIIHVKDVT
+287 SIIHVKEVT

-309 YKSKERLQWEKDFC
+309 YKSKERLQWEEDYC
-323 CIKRMRSWII
+323 CIKKMREWII
-333 KNNIADNKELDKIEK
+333 ENNLSNNKELDEIEK
-348 KALEKA
+348 NALNKSKE
-354 KLARDISWKAYR
+354 LRDKSWKNYR
-366 KPIEED
+366 KSIEGD
-372 LSNAVAI
+372 LNDAMVI
-379 ITRVAQNSPKNKMEI
+379 LTRIAQNSPKNKKEI
-394 IKIREDLS
+394 IDVRDQLS
-402 KTLQPIKS
+402 KTIQPLKS
-410 DIYRSLKLV
+410 DIFKSLKYT
-419 QRVIRSENNIAKSYL
+419 QRIIRNENNISKNYL
-434 LNLISEFEKKYF
+434 LNLIEELKNKYKTQ
-446 NHYSSHL
+446 YSSHL
-453 YSESKN
+453 YSESN
-459 SVSHISEVKP
+459 FSVDKIKEVKP
-469 TYDKKSKLVDGREV
+469 LYPTQNKLVDGREV

-491 FKNNP
+491 FSNNP
-496 LVFAVGEDVGMIGG
+496 LVFAVGEDVGTIGG

-515 AGIQEKYGKL
+515 AGIQKKYGKL

-537 IGQGIGAAMRGLRPI
+537 IGQGIGAALRGLRPI

-562 WAIQT
+562 WALQT
-567 LSDDLSTLHYRT
+567 LSDDLSTLQYRT

-596 EGIWHSGSPLGT
+596 EGIWHSGSPMGT

-626 ASGMYNTLLASDEP
+626 ASGMYNTLLLSDEP
-640 GIIIEPLNAYRLKEN
+640 GIVIEPLNAYRLKEN
-655 LPNNLEK
+655 LPENLDK
-662 VSVEF
+662 VAVEF
-667 GIPQIIRGGT
+667 GVPEIIRDGK

-687 CRIVL
+687 CKIVL
-692 ETATQLQEVGIS
+692 EAASQLNEIGIS

-709 VRTLLPFDKKKVIL
+709 VRTLIPFDKNKMIVD
-723 ESIKKT
+723 SIKKT

-748 QSVIENQEAYFHLD
+748 QSVIENQDAYFYLD
-762 SKPITIHSK
+762 SKPLTIHSN

-787 NCEEIFDKIY
+787 NCESVFEKIY
-797 GLFNELNPKAYPH
+797 LLFNELNPKAFPS
-810 LS
+810 LD

>member
-1 MLLNSYM
+1 MIDSNLT
-8 LEFALGVNKSLKI
+8 VNKSLKI
-21 SKEDILNDYYL
+21 SKEEILKDYYL
-32 INESRNISL
+32 INESRNLSL

-62 LPQIAMSKFFNNGDF
+62 LPQIAMSKFFKNGDF

-88 MAIDQLDS
+88 MAINQLNAS
-96 NQFFAQLYA
+96 QFFAQLYA
-105 HTDINFDPHSGGR
+105 HADINFDPHSGGR

-126 RMLNAQGDWKTLTD
+126 RMLNDNGDWKTQTD
-140 IKNSAS
+140 MKNSAS
-146 DVSCVSGQMPRIVG
+146 DISCVSGQMPRIVG

-167 FRNNN
+167 YRENKN
-172 DLSDM
+172 LSNM
-177 HNFSINGNEVIFGT
+177 PNFSINGNEVIFGT

-205 INACGVLQIPVVM
+205 INACGVLQIPVIM

-249 SSKKENGFEI
+249 SSNKENGFEL

-264 WDYEGLLN
+264 WDYVGLLD
-272 AYSSAVNFARKEHVP
+272 AYSKAEKLARNEHVP

-309 YKSKERLQWEKDFC
+309 YKSKERLQWEEDYC
-323 CIKRMRSWII
+323 CIKKMREWII
-333 KNNIADNKELDKIEK
+333 ENNFSNNKELDEIEK
-348 KALEKA
+348 KALDKSKE
-354 KLARDISWKAYR
+354 LRDKSWKNYR
-366 KPIEED
+366 KSIEGD
-372 LSNAVAI
+372 LNDSMVI
-379 ITRVAQNSPKNKMEI
+379 LTRLAQNSPKNKKEI
-394 IKIREDLS
+394 IDVRDQLS
-402 KTLQPIKS
+402 KTIQPLKS
-410 DIYRSLKLV
+410 DIFKSLKYA
-419 QRVIRSENNIAKSYL
+419 QRIIRNENNISKNYL
-434 LNLISEFEKKYF
+434 LNLIEELKNKYKIQ
-446 NHYSSHL
+446 YSSHL
-453 YSESKN
+453 YSESN
-459 SVSHISEVKP
+459 FSVDKIKEVKP
-469 TYDKKSKLVDGREV
+469 LYPTQNKLVDGREV

-491 FKNNP
+491 FSNNP
-496 LVFAVGEDVGMIGG
+496 LVFAVGEDVGTIGG

-515 AGIQEKYGKL
+515 AGIQKKYGKL

-537 IGQGIGAAMRGLRPI
+537 IGQGIGAALRGLRPI

-562 WAIQT
+562 WALQT
-567 LSDDLSTLHYRT
+567 LSDDLSTLQYRT

-596 EGIWHSGSPLGT
+596 EGIWHSGSPMGT

-626 ASGMYNTLLASDEP
+626 ASGMYNTLLLSDEP
-640 GIIIEPLNAYRLKEN
+640 GIVIEPLNAYRLKEN
-655 LPNNLEK
+655 LPENLDN
-662 VSVEF
+662 VAVEF
-667 GIPQIIRGGT
+667 GVPEILREGK
-677 DITIVTYGSM
+677 DITVVTYGSM
-687 CRIVL
+687 CKIVL
-692 ETATQLQEVGIS
+692 EAASQLNEIGIS
-704 CEVID
+704 CEIID
-709 VRTLLPFDKKKVIL
+709 VRSLIPFDKNKMIV

-748 QSVIENQEAYFHLD
+748 QSVIENQDAYFYLD
-762 SKPITIHSK
+762 SKPLTIHSN

-787 NCEEIFDKIY
+787 NCESVFEKIY
-797 GLFNELNPKAYPH
+797 LLFNELNPKAFPS
-810 LS
+810 LN

>member
-1 MLLNSYM
+1 MIESGLLID
-8 LEFALGVNKSLKI
+8 KSLKI
-21 SKEDILNDYYL
+21 SKEEMLNDYYL
-32 INESRNISL
+32 INESRNLSL

-62 LPQIAMSKFFNNGDF
+62 LPQIAMSKFFKNGDF

-88 MAIDQLDS
+88 MAIDQLNA

-118 QMNCHFGT
+118 QMNNHFGT
-126 RMLNAQGDWKTLTD
+126 RMLNSSGNWKTLTD
-140 IKNSAS
+140 MKNSAS

-167 FRNNN
+167 YRENK
-172 DLSDM
+172 DLGQM

-205 INACGVLQIPVVM
+205 INACGVLQLPVVM

-249 SSKKENGFEI
+249 SSKDENGFELI
-259 FTVKA
+259 TVKA
-264 WDYEGLLN
+264 WDYEGLLK
-272 AYSSAVNFARKEHVP
+272 AYSKAVTFAREDHVP
-287 SIIHVKDVT
+287 SIIHVKEVT

-309 YKSKERLQWEKDFC
+309 YKSKERLKWEEDFC
-323 CIKRMRSWII
+323 CIKKMREWIL
-333 KNNIADNKELDKIEK
+333 KNKISDKETLDNIEK
-348 KALEKA
+348 RAKEKA
-354 KLARDISWKAYR
+354 KNIRDKSWKDYR
-366 KPIEED
+366 KNIED
-372 LSNAVAI
+372 DFGDAVAI
-379 ITRVAQNSPKNKMEI
+379 ITRVAQNSPKNKKEI
-394 IKIREDLS
+394 IQVRDDLS
-402 KTLQPIKS
+402 NTLQPIKA
-410 DIYRSLKLV
+410 DIFKSLKFV
-419 QRVIRSENNIAKSYL
+419 QRIIRTENNLAKPYL
-434 LNLISEFEKKYF
+434 LNLIKELEIKYKDQ
-446 NHYSSHL
+446 YSSHL
-453 YSESKN
+453 YSESDESTKN
-459 SVSHISEVKP
+459 IGEIKP
-469 TYDKKSKLVDGREV
+469 TYDKKPKLIDGREI
-483 INKFFDIT
+483 INNFFNIT

-596 EGIWHSGSPLGT
+596 EGIWHSGSPMGT

-614 GINILVP
+614 GINVLVP
-621 RNFVE
+621 RNFVD
-626 ASGMYNTLLASDEP
+626 ASGMYNTLLQSDEP

-655 LPNNLEK
+655 LPNNLDE
-662 VSVEF
+662 VTIEF
-667 GIPQIIRGGT
+667 GVPDVLMKGN

-687 CRIVL
+687 CRVVSEAAI
-692 ETATQLQEVGIS
+692 QLSQIGIS

-709 VRTLLPFDKKKVIL
+709 VRTLLPFDKKGIIF

-738 VSGGASAYMM
+738 VSGGATAYMM
-748 QSVIENQEAYFHLD
+748 QSVLENQDAYFYLD

-787 NCEEIFDKIY
+787 NCELIFDKIY
-797 GLFNELNPKAYPH
+797 DLFNELDPKAYPP
-810 LS
+810 LR

>member
-1 MLLNSYM
+1 MIESNL
-8 LEFALGVNKSLKI
+8 FIDKSLKL
-21 SKEDILNDYYL
+21 SKEEILNDYYL
-32 INESRNISL
+32 INESRNLSL

-62 LPQIAMSKFFNNGDF
+62 LPQIAMSKFFRNGDF

-88 MAIDQLDS
+88 MAIDQLNA

-105 HTDINFDPHSGGR
+105 HTDVNFDPHSGGR

-126 RMLNAQGDWKTLTD
+126 RMLNSSGNWKTLTD
-140 IKNSAS
+140 MKNSAS

-167 FRNNN
+167 YRENK
-172 DLSDM
+172 DLGQM

-249 SSKKENGFEI
+249 SSKDENGFELI
-259 FTVKA
+259 TVKA
-264 WDYEGLLN
+264 WDYEGLLK
-272 AYSSAVNFARKEHVP
+272 AYSKAVKVAREDHVP
-287 SIIHVKDVT
+287 SIIHVKEVT

-309 YKSKERLQWEKDFC
+309 YKSKERLKWEEDFC
-323 CIKRMRSWII
+323 CIKKMREWIL
-333 KNNIADNKELDKIEK
+333 KNKIADKVTLDNIEK
-348 KALEKA
+348 KAEEKV
-354 KLARDISWKAYR
+354 KNTRDKSWKDYR
-366 KPIEED
+366 KNIED
-372 LSNAVAI
+372 DYSDAIAI
-379 ITRVAQNSPKNKMEI
+379 ITRVAQNSPKNKKEI
-394 IKIREDLS
+394 IKVRDELS
-402 KTLQPIKS
+402 NTLQPLKA
-410 DIYRSLKLV
+410 DIFKSLKFV
-419 QRVIRSENNIAKSYL
+419 QRIIRTENNLAKPYL
-434 LNLISEFEKKYF
+434 LNLINELEIKYKDQ
-446 NHYSSHL
+446 YSSHL
-453 YSESKN
+453 YSESDKSVKN
-459 SVSHISEVKP
+459 IGEIKP
-469 TYDKKSKLVDGREV
+469 TYDKKPKLIDGREI
-483 INKFFDIT
+483 INNFFNIT

-515 AGIQEKYGKL
+515 AGIQEKFGKL

-596 EGIWHSGSPLGT
+596 EGIWHSGSPMGT

-614 GINILVP
+614 GINVLVP
-621 RNFVE
+621 RNFVD
-626 ASGMYNTLLASDEP
+626 ASGMYNTLLQSDEP

-655 LPNNLEK
+655 LPNNLDQ
-662 VSVEF
+662 VRVEF
-667 GIPQIIRGGT
+667 GIPEVLMKGN

-687 CRIVL
+687 CRIVS
-692 ETATQLQEVGIS
+692 EAAIQLSQIGIS

-709 VRTLLPFDKKKVIL
+709 VRTLLPFDKKGIIL

-748 QSVIENQEAYFHLD
+748 QSVLENQDAYFYLD

-787 NCEEIFDKIY
+787 NCELIFDKVY
-797 GLFNELNPKAYPH
+797 DLFNELDPKAYPP
-810 LS
+810 LR

>member
-1 MLLNSYM
+1 MIESNL
-8 LEFALGVNKSLKI
+8 FIDKSLKI
-21 SKEDILNDYYL
+21 SKEEILNDYYL
-32 INESRNISL
+32 INESRNLSL

-62 LPQIAMSKFFNNGDF
+62 LPQIAMSKFFRNGDF

-88 MAIDQLDS
+88 MAIDQLNA

-105 HTDINFDPHSGGR
+105 HTDVNFDPHSGGR

-126 RMLNAQGDWKTLTD
+126 RMLNSSGNWKTLTD
-140 IKNSAS
+140 MKNSAS

-167 FRNNN
+167 YRENK
-172 DLSDM
+172 DLGQM

-249 SSKKENGFEI
+249 SSKNENGFELI
-259 FTVKA
+259 TVKA
-264 WDYEGLLN
+264 WDYEGLLK
-272 AYSSAVNFARKEHVP
+272 AYSKAVKVAREDHVP
-287 SIIHVKDVT
+287 SIIHVKEVT

-309 YKSKERLQWEKDFC
+309 YKSKERLKWEEDFC
-323 CIKRMRSWII
+323 CIKKMREWIL
-333 KNNIADNKELDKIEK
+333 KNKISDKVTLDNIEK
-348 KALEKA
+348 KAEERVK
-354 KLARDISWKAYR
+354 KIRDKSWKDYR
-366 KPIEED
+366 KNIED
-372 LSNAVAI
+372 DFGDAMAI
-379 ITRVAQNSPKNKMEI
+379 ITRVAQNSPKNKKEI
-394 IKIREDLS
+394 IQVRDELS
-402 KTLQPIKS
+402 NTLQPIKA
-410 DIYRSLKLV
+410 DIFKSLKFV
-419 QRVIRSENNIAKSYL
+419 QRIIRTENNLAKPYL
-434 LNLISEFEKKYF
+434 LNLINELEIKYKDQ
-446 NHYSSHL
+446 YSSHL
-453 YSESKN
+453 YSESDKSVKN
-459 SVSHISEVKP
+459 IGEIKP
-469 TYDKKSKLVDGREV
+469 TYDKKPKLIDGREI
-483 INKFFDIT
+483 INNFFNIT

-515 AGIQEKYGKL
+515 AGIQEKFGKL

-596 EGIWHSGSPLGT
+596 EGIWHSGSPMGT

-614 GINILVP
+614 GINVLVP
-621 RNFVE
+621 RNFVD
-626 ASGMYNTLLASDEP
+626 ASGMYNTLLQSDEP

-655 LPNNLEK
+655 LPNNLDQ
-662 VSVEF
+662 VRVEF
-667 GIPQIIRGGT
+667 GIPEVLMKGN

-687 CRIVL
+687 CRIVS
-692 ETATQLQEVGIS
+692 EAAIQLSQIGIS

-709 VRTLLPFDKKKVIL
+709 VRTLLPFDKKGIIL

-748 QSVIENQEAYFHLD
+748 QSVLENQDAYFYLD

-787 NCEEIFDKIY
+787 NCELIFDKVY
-797 GLFNELNPKAYPH
+797 DLFNELDPKAYPP
-810 LS
+810 LR

>member
-1 MLLNSYM
+1 MIESDL
-8 LEFALGVNKSLKI
+8 FIDKSLKI
-21 SKEDILNDYYL
+21 SKEEILRDYYL
-32 INESRNISL
+32 INESRCLSL
-41 IGRKEVFMGRAKFG
+41 TGRKEVFMGRAKFG

-88 MAIDQLDS
+88 MAIDQLNA
-96 NQFFAQLYA
+96 NQFFAQLYS

-126 RMLNAQGDWKTLTD
+126 RMLNSSGDWKTLTD
-140 IKNSAS
+140 MKNSAS

-167 FRNNN
+167 YRQNK
-172 DLSDM
+172 DLGQIQ
-177 HNFSINGNEVIFGT
+177 NFSINGNEVVFGT

-249 SSKKENGFEI
+249 SSKKENGFEL

-264 WDYEGLLN
+264 WDYEGLLK
-272 AYSSAVNFARKEHVP
+272 AYSKAVKFAREDHVP

-309 YKSKERLQWEKDFC
+309 YKSNERLNWEKDFC
-323 CIKRMRSWII
+323 CIKKMREWILENKI
-333 KNNIADNKELDKIEK
+333 SDDKSLDNIENKAEEKVKKIRDK
-348 KALEKA
+348 
-354 KLARDISWKAYR
+354 SWKDYR
-366 KPIEED
+366 KNIEED
-372 LSNAVAI
+372 FNDAIAI
-379 ITRVAQNSPKNKMEI
+379 ITRVAQNSPKNKKEI
-394 IKIREDLS
+394 IEVRDNLS
-402 KTLQPIKS
+402 NTLLPIKA
-410 DIYRSLKLV
+410 DVFKSLKFI
-419 QRVIRSENNIAKSYL
+419 QRIIRTENNLAKSYL
-434 LNLISEFEKKYF
+434 LNLINELEKKY
-446 NHYSSHL
+446 NDQYSSHL
-453 YSESKN
+453 YSESLESVKN
-459 SVSHISEVKP
+459 IKEIDP
-469 TYDKKSKLVDGREV
+469 TYDNKPKLVDGREI
-483 INKFFDIT
+483 INNFFDIT

-567 LSDDLSTLHYRT
+567 LSDDLSTLQYRT

-596 EGIWHSGSPLGT
+596 EGIWHSGSPMGT
-608 LINSLR
+608 LLNSLR

-626 ASGMYNTLLASDEP
+626 ASGMYNTLLQSDEP

-655 LPNNLEK
+655 LPNNLDT
-662 VSVEF
+662 VRVEF
-667 GIPQIIRGGT
+667 GVPEILTKGN

-687 CRIVL
+687 CRIVS
-692 ETATQLQEVGIS
+692 EAAHQLSQIGIS

-709 VRTLLPFDKKKVIL
+709 VRTLLPFDKNRIIL

-748 QSVIENQEAYFHLD
+748 QSVLENQDAYFYLD

-787 NCEEIFDKIY
+787 NCELIFDRVY
-797 GLFNELNPKAYPH
+797 DLFNELDPKAFPP
-810 LS
+810 LK

>member
-1 MLLNSYM
+1 MIESDL
-8 LEFALGVNKSLKI
+8 FIDKSLKI
-21 SKEDILNDYYL
+21 SKEEILRDYYL
-32 INESRNISL
+32 INESRYLSL
-41 IGRKEVFMGRAKFG
+41 TGRKEVFMGRAKFG

-88 MAIDQLDS
+88 MAIDQLNA
-96 NQFFAQLYA
+96 NQFFAQLYS

-126 RMLNAQGDWKTLTD
+126 RMLNSSGDWKTLTD
-140 IKNSAS
+140 MKNSAS

-167 FRNNN
+167 YRQNK
-172 DLSDM
+172 DLGQIQ
-177 HNFSINGNEVIFGT
+177 NFSINGNEVVFGT

-249 SSKKENGFEI
+249 SSKKENGFEL

-264 WDYEGLLN
+264 WDYEGLLK
-272 AYSSAVNFARKEHVP
+272 AYSKAVKFAREDHVP

-309 YKSKERLQWEKDFC
+309 YKSNERLNWEKDFC
-323 CIKRMRSWII
+323 CIKKMREWILENKI
-333 KNNIADNKELDKIEK
+333 SDDKSLDNIENKAEEKVKKIRDK
-348 KALEKA
+348 
-354 KLARDISWKAYR
+354 SWKDYR
-366 KPIEED
+366 KNIEED
-372 LSNAVAI
+372 FNDAIAI
-379 ITRVAQNSPKNKMEI
+379 ITRVAQNSPKNKKEI
-394 IKIREDLS
+394 IEVRDNLS
-402 KTLQPIKS
+402 NTLLPIKA
-410 DIYRSLKLV
+410 DVFKSLKFI
-419 QRVIRSENNIAKSYL
+419 QRIIRTENNLAKSYL
-434 LNLISEFEKKYF
+434 LNLINELEKKY
-446 NHYSSHL
+446 NDQYSSHL
-453 YSESKN
+453 YSESLESVKN
-459 SVSHISEVKP
+459 IKEIDP
-469 TYDKKSKLVDGREV
+469 TYDNKPKLVDGREI
-483 INKFFDIT
+483 INNFFDIT

-567 LSDDLSTLHYRT
+567 LSDDLSTLQYRT

-596 EGIWHSGSPLGT
+596 EGIWHSGSPMGT

-614 GINILVP
+614 GINVLVP

-626 ASGMYNTLLASDEP
+626 ASGMYNTLLQSDEP

-655 LPNNLEK
+655 LPNNLDT
-662 VSVEF
+662 VRVEF
-667 GIPQIIRGGT
+667 GVPEILTKGN

-687 CRIVL
+687 CRIVS
-692 ETATQLQEVGIS
+692 EAAHQLSQIGIS

-709 VRTLLPFDKKKVIL
+709 VRTLLPFDKNRIIL

-748 QSVIENQEAYFHLD
+748 QSVLENQDAYFYLD

-787 NCEEIFDKIY
+787 NCELIFDRVY
-797 GLFNELNPKAYPH
+797 DLFNELDPKAFPP
-810 LS
+810 LK

>member
-1 MLLNSYM
+1 MIDSNLT
-8 LEFALGVNKSLKI
+8 VNKSLKI
-21 SKEDILNDYYL
+21 SKEEILKDYYL
-32 INESRNISL
+32 INESRNLSL

-62 LPQIAMSKFFNNGDF
+62 LPQIAMSKFFKNGDF

-88 MAIDQLDS
+88 MAIDQLNAS
-96 NQFFAQLYA
+96 QFFAQLYA
-105 HTDINFDPHSGGR
+105 HADINFDPHSGGR

-126 RMLNAQGDWKTLTD
+126 RMLNDNGDWKTQTD
-140 IKNSAS
+140 MKNSAS
-146 DVSCVSGQMPRIVG
+146 DISCVSGQMPRIVG

-167 FRNNN
+167 YRENKN
-172 DLSDM
+172 LSNM
-177 HNFSINGNEVIFGT
+177 PNFSINGNEVIFGT

-205 INACGVLQIPVVM
+205 INACGVLQIPVIM

-249 SSKKENGFEI
+249 SSNKENGFEL

-264 WDYEGLLN
+264 WDYVGLLD
-272 AYSSAVNFARKEHVP
+272 AYSKAEKLARNEHVP

-309 YKSKERLQWEKDFC
+309 YKSKERLQWEEDFC
-323 CIKRMRSWII
+323 CIKKMREWII
-333 KNNIADNKELDKIEK
+333 ENNFSNNKELDEIEK
-348 KALEKA
+348 KALDKSKE
-354 KLARDISWKAYR
+354 LRDKSWKNYR
-366 KPIEED
+366 KSIEGD
-372 LSNAVAI
+372 LNDSMVI
-379 ITRVAQNSPKNKMEI
+379 LTRLAQNSPKNKKEI
-394 IKIREDLS
+394 IDVRDQLS
-402 KTLQPIKS
+402 KTIQPLKS
-410 DIYRSLKLV
+410 DIFKSLKYA
-419 QRVIRSENNIAKSYL
+419 QRIIRNENNISKNYL
-434 LNLISEFEKKYF
+434 LNLIEELKNKYKIQ
-446 NHYSSHL
+446 YSSHL
-453 YSESKN
+453 YSESN
-459 SVSHISEVKP
+459 FSVDKIKEVKP
-469 TYDKKSKLVDGREV
+469 LYPTQNKLVDGREV

-491 FKNNP
+491 FSNNP
-496 LVFAVGEDVGMIGG
+496 LVFAVGEDVGTIGG

-515 AGIQEKYGKL
+515 AGIQKKYGKL

-537 IGQGIGAAMRGLRPI
+537 IGQGIGAALRGLRPI

-562 WAIQT
+562 WALQT
-567 LSDDLSTLHYRT
+567 LSDDLSTLQYRT

-596 EGIWHSGSPLGT
+596 EGIWHSGSPMGT

-626 ASGMYNTLLASDEP
+626 ASGMYNTLLLSDEP
-640 GIIIEPLNAYRLKEN
+640 GIVIEPLNAYRLKEN
-655 LPNNLEK
+655 LPENLDN
-662 VSVEF
+662 VAVEF
-667 GIPQIIRGGT
+667 GVPEILREGK
-677 DITIVTYGSM
+677 DITVVTYGSM
-687 CRIVL
+687 CKIVL
-692 ETATQLQEVGIS
+692 EAASQLNEIGIS
-704 CEVID
+704 CEIID
-709 VRTLLPFDKKKVIL
+709 VRSLIPFDKNKMIV

-748 QSVIENQEAYFHLD
+748 QSVIENQDAYFYLD
-762 SKPITIHSK
+762 SKPLTIHSN

-787 NCEEIFDKIY
+787 NCESVFEKIY
-797 GLFNELNPKAYPH
+797 LLFNELNPKAFPS
-810 LS
+810 LD